1 MATSRAPTEHYP
13 AAMTTVGVAA
23 GIFALCRWK
32 QQTITVTLDVERG
45 GDPNAGSHRCA
56 FQMAAHSLNSWAGL
70 RHGNGSDVGQ
80 TRATIALTRKDQPKP
95 IFWRL
100 LNTNYHGQTFETAY
114 PAQLRK

>member
-80 TRATIALTRKDQPKP
+80 TRATIPLTRKDQPKP

-100 LNTNYHGQTFETAY
+100 LNTNYHEHKHSKPLT
-114 PAQLRK
+114 RHN